1 METIEIGSK
10 VGAVVGRGGA
20 NIKRIEAE
28 TGANLTIPK
37 DLEGPTVCQIRGE
50 PEAAAKA
57 GKLVRLYME
66 HGGPP
71 PEATQTVDLLRC
83 EARGFCGVVVVLLCC
98 GVCCWCMCYMC
109 CICCIYCMIHL
120 CAVTASFSNVHW
132 QLLSLTTLACSLP
145 HPISLLT
152 PPRLPARCTPTVCSL
167 GSPVRVHT
175 NGFYNFP
182 KLSQK

>member
-1 METIEIGSK
+1 VRTLSSDTSVKRHLYEYLPACISSPTQAVVETIEIGSK

-28 TGANLTIPK
+28 SGANLTVPK

-83 EARGFCGVVVVLLCC
+83 EAQGC
-98 GVCCWCMCYMC
+98 
-109 CICCIYCMIHL
+109 
-120 CAVTASFSNVHW
+120 
-132 QLLSLTTLACSLP
+132 
-145 HPISLLT
+145 
-152 PPRLPARCTPTVCSL
+152 
-167 GSPVRVHT
+167 
-175 NGFYNFP
+175 
-182 KLSQK
+182 